1 MSWIHKHWE
10 EHYITDAET
19 KIRETVSLFSW
30 TMLREAGFPHRS
42 PFQMLQYRQ
51 KISIASKAAV
61 PEPDLGVLPAYMSL
75 AAQYGLEDMTIGA
88 SDTQERSIEQEYQAY
103 ITASLSPTNIDILKF
118 WEVGVSNGISVS
130 SNTKVTL

>member
-1 MSWIHKHWE
+1 
-10 EHYITDAET
+10 
-19 KIRETVSLFSW
+19 
-30 TMLREAGFPHRS
+30 
-42 PFQMLQYRQ
+42 
-51 KISIASKAAV
+51 
-61 PEPDLGVLPAYMSL
+61 MSL